1 MDKADTPKNGPA
13 ICVFCGSSFGT
24 DPAFGEAARAIGAGI
39 ARMGARMVFGGGSPG
54 LMGETAKAAREAGTP
69 VEGILPGFL
78 RDVEP
83 PLAEGET
90 TEIVTDLFVRKQQMI
105 DRSDAFIVLPG
116 GLGTYDEFFEVL
128 TAAQLGVHAKPI
140 VLVNVKGYFNALD
153 ALIRDTVKMGFA
165 SEGVLA
171 LYAMADSAEAALQI
185 IKHAQTRAPSR

>member
-1 MDKADTPKNGPA
+1 MDKSDIPKSRPA

-24 DPAFGEAARAIGAGI
+24 DPAFREAAQAVGAGI
-39 ARMGARMVFGGGSPG
+39 AQMGARMVFGGGSPG

-90 TEIVTDLFVRKQQMI
+90 TEIVNDLFVRKQQMI

-165 SEGVLA
+165 AESALA
-171 LYAMADSAEAALQI
+171 LYRMADSAKAALQI
-185 IKHAQTRAPSR
+185 IKQAQTRAPSR

>member
-1 MDKADTPKNGPA
+1 MDKSDIPKNRPA

-24 DPAFGEAARAIGAGI
+24 DTAFREAAQAVGAGI
-39 ARMGARMVFGGGSPG
+39 AQMGARMVFGGGSPG

-90 TEIVTDLFVRKQQMI
+90 TEIVNDLFVRKQQMI

-165 SEGVLA
+165 AESALA
-171 LYAMADSAEAALQI
+171 LYRMADSAKAALQI
-185 IKHAQTRAPSR
+185 IKQAQTRAPSL

>member
-1 MDKADTPKNGPA
+1 MDKSDIPKSRPA

-24 DPAFGEAARAIGAGI
+24 NPAFREAARAVGAGI
-39 ARMGARMVFGGGSPG
+39 AQMGARMVFGGGSPG

>member
-1 MDKADTPKNGPA
+1 MDKTDLHKSRPA

-24 DPAFGEAARAIGAGI
+24 DPAFREAARDLGAGI
-39 ARMGARMVFGGGSPG
+39 AQMGARMVFGGGSPG

-105 DRSDAFIVLPG
+105 DRSDAFVVLPG

-153 ALIRDTVKMGFA
+153 ALVKDTVKMGFA
-165 SEGVLA
+165 APSA
-171 LYAMADSAEAALQI
+171 LTLYQMADSAQAALQI
-185 IKHAQTRAPSR
+185 IKDAQTRAPSR

>member
-1 MDKADTPKNGPA
+1 MDKTEFQKNRPA

-24 DPAFGEAARAIGAGI
+24 DPAFREAAQAVGAGI
-39 ARMGARMVFGGGSPG
+39 AQMGARMVFGGGSPW

-90 TEIVTDLFVRKQQMI
+90 TEIVNDLFVRKQQMI

-165 SEGVLA
+165 AESALA
-171 LYAMADSAEAALQI
+171 LYRMADSAKAALQI
-185 IKHAQTRAPSR
+185 IKQAQTRAPSR